1 MHKALRTFSG
11 LISMKKGE
19 IRDLKN
25 VDKYIIEDLI
35 KANYI
40 EENEKEIK
48 AIKKR

>member
-1 MHKALRTFSG
+1 MYKALIGFSG

-25 VDKYIIEDLI
+25 VDKYIIEDLT

-40 EENEKEIK
+40 EE
-48 AIKKR
+48 IKKETKKK